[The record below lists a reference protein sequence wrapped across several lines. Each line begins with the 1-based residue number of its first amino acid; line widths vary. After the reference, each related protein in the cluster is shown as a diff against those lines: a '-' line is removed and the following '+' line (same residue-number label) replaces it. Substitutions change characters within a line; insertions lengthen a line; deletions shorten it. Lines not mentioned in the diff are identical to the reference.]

1 MDYLRYHYEELLKLL
16 VILSKDY
23 EIQLIAYTEDELAID
38 FENELI
44 PNTQKFIDE
53 GYFSEEV
60 ISLLLEIDHFFETRS
75 GQNYNGFWSG
85 IETHPDWGVL
95 REMAKNILVKLGMDK
110 LEVNIDAQKE
120 YDQHRQVIAMKV
132 TIELDE
138 SNL

>member
-1 MDYLRYHYEELLKLL
+1 MDFLRYHYEELLKLL

-60 ISLLLEIDHFFETRS
+60 ISLLLEIDHFFEARS
-75 GQNYNGFWSG
+75 GQNYKGFWSE
-85 IETHPDWGVL
+85 IETHPDWVVL